1 MTKSIPRFILF
12 GHRNLNLIEKM
23 DLMRIDI
30 FFMQVPLFKS
40 TYASSS
46 VPNKKSNFCFKV

>member
-1 MTKSIPRFILF
+1 MLF

-30 FFMQVPLFKS
+30 FFFHAGALV
-40 TYASSS
+40 
-46 VPNKKSNFCFKV
+46 

>member
-1 MTKSIPRFILF
+1 MLF

>member
-1 MTKSIPRFILF
+1 MLF

-23 DLMRIDI
+23 DLMRIDFFF

-40 TYASSS
+40 THACSS
-46 VPNKKSNFCFKV
+46 VPNKKSNFYFKV

>member
-1 MTKSIPRFILF
+1 MTKSIPRFMPF

-30 FFMQVPLFKS
+30 F
-40 TYASSS
+40 YAGAL
-46 VPNKKSNFCFKV
+46 V